1 VGETARKERGGTVG
15 AVLIKRLLAAI
26 VVIWGVVT
34 MVFVILRVLPGD
46 PAALALGVEATPE
59 ALALLRHQMGLDRP
73 IPVQYAV
80 FLWDVAR
87 GNFGASLDLG
97 EPAMRLILD
106 RVPATMQLALPAL
119 LLAVVVALPLGV
131 VAAIRANSLWDRL
144 ISVLTL
150 GAQSMPN
157 FWIGL
162 MLILILAR
170 DWGWLPT
177 SGRGTWQQMVMPVV
191 TLAFPLLS
199 VLSRF
204 VRAGMLE
211 NLRMDYVRTAR
222 AKGVKDVVVYYRH
235 VFKNMLIPVV
245 TTLGLQAG
253 TLLGGSVVVETV
265 FAWPGMGRL
274 TADAI
279 LRRDYPVVQAGVL
292 MIALIIVLVNLTVDL
307 VYSALDPR
315 IRFH

>member
-1 VGETARKERGGTVG
+1 MA
-15 AVLIKRLLAAI
+15 ALLFKRLIAAVI
-26 VVIWGVVT
+26 VIWGVVT

-46 PAALALGVEATPE
+46 PAALALGVDATPE
-59 ALALLRHQMGLDRP
+59 ALAELREQMGLNQP
-73 IPVQYAV
+73 ITVQYAR
-80 FLWDVAR
+80 FLWEVVR
-87 GNFGASLDLG
+87 GDFGDSLHFG
-97 EPAMRLILD
+97 EPAMKLILD
-106 RVPATMQLALPAL
+106 RVPATLELALPAL
-119 LLAVVVALPLGV
+119 FLAVIIALPLGV
-131 VAAIRANSLWDRL
+131 AAATRVNSIWDRL
-144 ISVLTL
+144 ISIMTL
-150 GAQSMPN
+150 GAQSLPN

-170 DWGWLPT
+170 NWGLLPT
-177 SGRGTWQQMVMPVV
+177 SGRGTWQQMVMPVI

-199 VLSRF
+199 ALSRF
-204 VRAGMLE
+204 VRSGMLE
-211 NLRMDYVRTAR
+211 NLRMDYVRTAL
-222 AKGVKDVVVYYRH
+222 AKGLTQRAVQYRH

-292 MIALIIVLVNLTVDL
+292 VIALFIVVVNLLVDL
-307 VYSALDPR
+307 IYSFLDPR
-315 IRFH
+315 IRFS